1 MTVQTKFNMYQ
12 NDRPV
17 TEKSEQIVLSCSID
31 TAMKGGA
38 EKVLCR
44 RATVNS
50 VRATA
55 GDGQASVSGKLNLK
69 AVYVTP
75 EGELDS
81 IDYVS
86 DFSKTV
92 ACLSATEGATII
104 ADAKVADVQA
114 ATEGGTIRMQTV
126 VELTPIVI
134 VHNEYELLEDAED
147 AFVKSGEN
155 EFGRLTGIFE
165 TECSVDE
172 QYATG
177 AVVEKVL
184 AFDTQCQVCKVTEDG
199 DGALVE
205 GDVCVTI
212 VYQSEGKA
220 VQKNMILPFVHRT
233 EGKDGATYEVRAEV
247 KDSKLIIGGS
257 ATENVFE
264 VKAVVGLCT
273 VVIEKVCVSLAKDV
287 YCPVKELKLS
297 RLCLSYDSYAK
308 TVRTRER
315 ISGSVETD
323 GEDTGVGRIIAA
335 FATENQVATVDAGEN
350 GITVEGVLETC
361 VIYLSDNDE
370 YKSVSIDLPYTAEV
384 SCASAGKITVSVS
397 ECDITAKVKRDREIE
412 VTATVCVSVN
422 CCEKREICAVDGLEE
437 GADIKPCEDSV
448 SVYFAKCGETFW
460 DVAKKL
466 SMSPEQIALQN
477 SSLGEVLADGE
488 KVIVY
493 REAAV

>member
-17 TEKSEQIVLSCSID
+17 TEKSEQIILACSID
-31 TAMKGGA
+31 TALKGGA
-38 EKVLCR
+38 DKVLCR
-44 RATVNS
+44 RASVNS

-55 GDGQASVSGKLNLK
+55 GDGQVSISGKLNVK
-69 AVYVTP
+69 AVYVTS

-92 ACLSATEGATII
+92 ACVSATEGATVI

-114 ATEGGTIRMQTV
+114 TTEGETIKIQTV
-126 VELTPIVI
+126 VELTPTVI
-134 VHNEYELLEDAED
+134 VHNEYELLEQAEG
-147 AFVKSGEN
+147 AFVKDGES
-155 EFGRLTGIFE
+155 EFGKFEAITE
-165 TECSVDE
+165 TECEVDE

-177 AVVEKVL
+177 TVVEKVL
-184 AFDTQCQVCKVTEDG
+184 AFDSQAELCKVTEDG
-199 DGALVE
+199 DGALAE
-205 GDVCVTI
+205 GEVCVTI

-220 VQKNMILPFVHRT
+220 VQKNMVIPFVQRI
-233 EGKDGATYEVRAEV
+233 EGKEGATYDVRAEIR
-247 KDSKLIIGGS
+247 DSKLIIGGS

-264 VKAVVGLCT
+264 VKVVAGLCAIVCT
-273 VVIEKVCVSLAKDV
+273 KVCATLAKDV

-297 RLCLSYDSYAK
+297 HMCLSYDCYDK

-323 GEDTGVGRIIAA
+323 GEDTGISRIVAA
-335 FATENQVATVDAGEN
+335 FATENEIATVERKEN
-350 GITVEGVLETC
+350 AVTVEGVLETC
-361 VIYLSDNDE
+361 VIYLCDNDE
-370 YKSVSIDLPYTAEV
+370 YKSVSIDLPYIAEAN
-384 SCASAGKITVSVS
+384 CTCTGDIKVSVG
-397 ECDITAKVKRDREIE
+397 ECDVSAKVKRDREIE
-412 VTATVCVSVN
+412 VTATVCVNVS
-422 CCEKREICAVDGLEE
+422 CCEKRKICAVDKIEE

-448 SVYFAKCGETFW
+448 SVYFAKQGETLW

-466 SMSPEQIALQN
+466 SMPPEQIAGQN
-477 SSLGEVLADGE
+477 PSLEDMLNAGE